1 MPIKGYGVLK
11 GIAIDGKDERDNS
24 TPHYQIRMI
33 GEDNT
38 DYRIA
43 VNVMSSSHESEVLYL
58 VDEQYDASS
67 ITILP
72 TMSNGFTRITKDNRD
87 IALDYVRGELFDP
100 SKMVP
105 LPHDK
110 SGPDNDLN
118 DKIQKYIEKAIKEKA
133 ICYVYGSEWG
143 PENNKPDKIF
153 GFEPGRGVH
162 NVHMNQGNEGRWK
175 GDNGSWQDGG
185 ILIQFKD
192 KWVAIFL
199 AFLSQSWCTNEK
211 GHSTESCSHTD
222 VKKREAVPAR

>member
-1 MPIKGYGVLK
+1 MTIKGYGVLK
-11 GIAIDGKDERDNS
+11 GVAVDGKGERDRS

-33 GEDNT
+33 GEENT
-38 DYRIA
+38 EYRIA
-43 VNVMSSSHESEVLYL
+43 VNVMSSSNESEVLYL

-72 TMSNGFTRITKDNRD
+72 TMSNGFTHINKNNRD
-87 IALDYVRGELFDP
+87 IALDYIRGDLFDP

-105 LPHDK
+105 LPHDI

-118 DKIQKYIEKAIKEKA
+118 DKLQNYIGRAIKEEA
-133 ICYVYGSEWG
+133 TIYVYGSEWG
-143 PENNKPDKIF
+143 PEKNRPDKIF
-153 GFEPGRGVH
+153 DFEPGRGVH

-175 GDNGSWQDGG
+175 VDNGPWQDGG

-199 AFLSQSWCTNEK
+199 AFLSQSWCTDDK
-211 GHSTESCSHTD
+211 GHPTEVCDHTQTKLAVSTG
-222 VKKREAVPAR
+222 R